1 MRPADAK
8 GNERSTSATERAR
21 HRVPPA
27 DRRTHGKVGIP
38 KIHLSELPR
47 QGDDVD
53 LLNDAG
59 NNGWEL
65 VGITNSNI
73 AYLKRLVGEPAPQV
87 VDKPVTAQAS
97 ILPHR
102 RSRVTRRQ
110 PAASIPAS
118 THSHATRSSV
128 GADGVLQ
135 ECSGGREPG
144 R

>member
-1 MRPADAK
+1 M
-8 GNERSTSATERAR
+8 AR
-21 HRVPPA
+21 WEYS
-27 DRRTHGKVGIP
+27 

-73 AYLKRLVGEPAPQV
+73 AYLKRLVAEPGSTGRGKTDSAP
-87 VDKPVTAQAS
+87 AS

-102 RSRVTRRQ
+102 RSRMTRRQ
-110 PAASIPAS
+110 LTAASWRALAERC
-118 THSHATRSSV
+118 HSFQR
-128 GADGVLQ
+128 GDRMGLLQ